1 MRGEQFSMSYIL
13 AESSPYGLVLIE
25 NSGRWLFV
33 NPAFTRITGYSLED
47 VPDGQTWFRKAF
59 PDRVR
64 RAEVLNLWFSD
75 RREGLGQDRVLEIVC
90 KDGQKKW
97 VEMHCSFRE
106 DGQIVVSL
114 HDVSERRLLEK
125 AKEES
130 ENYYKALLE
139 ATPDMVAITDP
150 AGYITYA
157 SESMAR
163 FLGYDSSEELLGK
176 NNQDLFA
183 PEDRE
188 KIQQMGAII
197 QEHGF
202 HGPLIATVVKKT
214 GEKRIVEINS
224 SQVRI
229 SGELVSYI
237 GIMRDIT
244 DRLNLENE
252 LRQALIEK
260 EILIREVHHRVKN
273 NLQLIQSLLRLQAQY
288 HASSEVRTALKDTL
302 GRIRSIA
309 LIYESLLRSSRLDRI
324 HLDRYLE
331 KIVSH
336 ALSLYRQDGREIRVE
351 QKLDE
356 VQVNLSLAHPC
367 GLIVSELVSNALKH
381 AFNGR
386 KGGTIRV
393 SLEKANGRQV
403 ALTVADDGIGL
414 PENFDPKNSTSFG
427 WQIINDLVK
436 QLKGTMSCKS
446 ESGTEVRVTFTP

>member
-1 MRGEQFSMSYIL
+1 MRGEKLLMSDIL
-13 AESSPYGLVLIE
+13 VESSPYGLVLIE

-33 NPAFTRITGYSLED
+33 NPAFTRITGYTLED
-47 VPDGQTWFRKAF
+47 VPDGKTWFRKAF
-59 PDRVR
+59 PDKEKRT
-64 RAEVLNLWFSD
+64 EVINLWFAD
-75 RREGLGQDRVLEIVC
+75 RQEGLFKDRVVEITC
-90 KDGQKKW
+90 KDGCKKW
-97 VEMHCSFRE
+97 LEMHCSERP
-106 DGQIVVSL
+106 DAKIVVSL
-114 HDVSERRLLEK
+114 HDVSERMVLK
-125 AKEES
+125 KKKEES
-130 ENYYKALLE
+130 DNYYKALLE

-157 SESMAR
+157 SESTAR

-183 PEDRE
+183 PEDQE
-188 KIQQMGAII
+188 KIQQMGLLMA
-197 QEHGF
+197 EHGF
-202 HGPLIATVVKKT
+202 HGPFIARVVRKT
-214 GEKRIVEINS
+214 GEQRTVEINS

-252 LRQALIEK
+252 LRQTLIEK
-260 EILIREVHHRVKN
+260 EVLIREVHHRVKN
-273 NLQLIQSLLRLQAQY
+273 NLQLIQSILRLQAQY
-288 HASSEVRTALKDTL
+288 HASPEVRTALKDAL

-309 LIYESLLRSSRLDRI
+309 LIYESLLRSTRLDRI

-336 ALSLYRQDGREIRVE
+336 ALSLYRQDGREIRIE
-351 QKLDE
+351 QRLDE
-356 VQVNLSLAHPC
+356 VQVDLALAHPC
-367 GLIVSELVSNALKH
+367 GLIVSELISNALKH

-386 KGGTIRV
+386 KEGTIRI

-403 ALTVADDGIGL
+403 VLTVSDDGTGL
-414 PENFDPKNSTSFG
+414 PENFDPKGSNSFG
-427 WQIINDLVK
+427 WQIIHDLVK

-446 ESGTEVRVTFTP
+446 GQGTEVRVIFTP